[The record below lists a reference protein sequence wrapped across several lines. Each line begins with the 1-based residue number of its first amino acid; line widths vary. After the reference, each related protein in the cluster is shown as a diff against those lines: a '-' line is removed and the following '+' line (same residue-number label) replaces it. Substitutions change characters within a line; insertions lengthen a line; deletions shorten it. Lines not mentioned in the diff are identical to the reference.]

1 MVVMDPT
8 QETMALSVINQLA
21 SAIVELSAITKIH
34 KYKRFHERDHFI
46 SMAMEV
52 HCTLGCDM
60 DHFMK
65 KCACV
70 FHDKQS
76 GIHLSSSFC
85 IQIFR

>member
-1 MVVMDPT
+1 MDPT
-8 QETMALSVINQLA
+8 QKTMALSVISQPT
-21 SAIVELSAITKIH
+21 SVIVELSAITKIH

-46 SMAMEV
+46 SMAMKV
-52 HCTLGCDM
+52 HCTFRCDM

-70 FHDKQS
+70 FHDKQLGS
-76 GIHLSSSFC
+76 HLSLSFC